1 MALRVVGAGLPRTG
15 TESLSIAFRRLLGEE
30 CAHMR
35 TLPGHPF
42 DVGPHWAVA
51 LAGGTPDWD
60 LMLAGHAAGV
70 DWPFSLFWREISG
83 HWPEA
88 VVLLSVRD
96 STDTWLDSFF
106 ATIAP
111 VIRACAA
118 PDWSASRDP
127 LLMMERFARP
137 RLGLPGGA
145 GCRPR
150 PLGGRRTGRG
160 ARRPAAGVVP
170 RRRLGADL
178 HRPRCRR
185 AGRAVPVDEPPR
197 GLGLVSLAG
206 THRPHPQ
213 EQP

>member
-1 MALRVVGAGLPRTG
+1 MGLRVVGAGLPRTG
-15 TESLSIAFRRLLGEE
+15 TESLSIAFRRLLGGE

-51 LAGGTPDWD
+51 LAGGKPDWD

-83 HWPEA
+83 HWPGA
-88 VVLLSVRD
+88 LVLLSVRD

-118 PDWSASRDP
+118 PDWSAKRDP
-127 LLMMERFARP
+127 LLMMERFAGPDWDSRAAI
-137 RLGLPGGA
+137 GA
-145 GCRPR
+145 AQDRWV
-150 PLGGRRTGRG
+150 
-160 ARRPAAGVVP
+160 AGVRAAAPADRLLEWRPGDGWEPICTALDVDVP
-170 RRRLGADL
+170 
-178 HRPRCRR
+178 
-185 AGRAVPVDEPPR
+185 DEPFPWTNR
-197 GLGLVSLAG
+197 REDWG
-206 THRPHPQ
+206 
-213 EQP
+213 